1 MALKSPGFTQFKEQ
15 EPFSKTYFETQL
27 FLESSLV

>member
-1 MALKSPGFTQFKEQ
+1 MTLKSAGFTQFKEQ

-27 FLESSLV
+27 FLENSLV